1 MTTTLVIGAV
11 FLLVIAGAVWLA
23 FRSGV
28 RKAQLEISEK
38 ENEERARDAEISAKP
53 DINNPAAAMR
63 RLRRKD

>member
-38 ENEERARDAEISAKP
+38 VNEERARDAEIAAKP
-53 DINNPAAAMR
+53 YRDRPFDG
-63 RLRRKD
+63 LRPKD